1 MFCIHRART
10 MSSGG
15 MGYRLSVISG
25 TTSRPNATTRPG
37 RWAIRPRKA
46 KKGSSRIPASRNEVG
61 GVAEI
66 ETPREEE
73 PEQPA
78 EIDWDENE
86 PSPHQG
92 EEGQEESESE

>member
-1 MFCIHRART
+1 M
-10 MSSGG
+10 
-15 MGYRLSVISG
+15 
-25 TTSRPNATTRPG
+25 
-37 RWAIRPRKA
+37 
-46 KKGSSRIPASRNEVG
+46 G